1 MAIIPTQT
9 KKDLYTHIA
18 IIISLFLVLF
28 FGFFFVYLPWST
40 HHGETIKVPNLK
52 GMSVE
57 KMEELISQNELE
69 YENNKLFYQNDKIF
83 YYYFQHSLLEHS
95 KVSNLYQ

>member
-28 FGFFFVYLPWST
+28 FVLVLIVFFILVLFISKIYFYCILIYLD
-40 HHGETIKVPNLK
+40 IINLK
-52 GMSVE
+52 
-57 KMEELISQNELE
+57 L
-69 YENNKLFYQNDKIF
+69 
-83 YYYFQHSLLEHS
+83 
-95 KVSNLYQ
+95 